1 MTVKELKERLELLI
15 EDGKEDYT
23 VFVDN
28 FVNGFYEDI
37 LISVTD
43 LYNEVV
49 ITVDYE
55 DLEELKWL

>member
-49 ITVDYE
+49 ITVEYE
-55 DLEELKWL
+55 D